1 MSGSPSASH
10 GALPFN
16 KMFIMIPVMLAARKL
31 NNEDPN
37 TVFMLRIAYG
47 VVQGLCLSIILY
59 SYWVV
64 SSLMSGA
71 KKSEFDRVIY
81 VPAPAQVC
89 GLFYGIESCFS
100 QLFHS
105 LTFFC
110 RVIQHDSRLQIPIPP
125 KRSIPKSCS
134 VRTCYP
140 QHDPLPVVPCLVSS

>member
-1 MSGSPSASH
+1 MSGSTSASH

-16 KMFIMIPVMLAARKL
+16 KMFVMIPVMLAARKL

-47 VVQGLCLSIILY
+47 VVQGLCVSIILY

-64 SSLMSGA
+64 STLVSGP

-89 GLFYGIESCFS
+89 GFSNDSSERYSFYWSSLLHIFLLSH
-100 QLFHS
+100 HS
-105 LTFFC
+105 M
-110 RVIQHDSRLQIPIPP
+110 
-125 KRSIPKSCS
+125 
-134 VRTCYP
+134 
-140 QHDPLPVVPCLVSS
+140 